1 MSGDAGRDLSIL
13 KSGGGLGLGG
23 IGADEVG
30 VSLIAVD
37 PEFVASGESWRS
49 PSISISESG
58 SVTIEEESDPLE
70 GGGLDWVEEG
80 SL

>member
-13 KSGGGLGLGG
+13 KSGGGLGFGG

-37 PEFVASGESWRS
+37 PELGGESWQS

-58 SVTIEEESDPLE
+58 SVTIKESDLLE
-70 GGGLDWVEEG
+70 GGGLDWVSEG